1 MTTHEQYG
9 LGDES
14 TVHETV
20 GAYVLGILD
29 DVDASIFEA
38 HLAGC
43 RICAV
48 HLEEFS
54 GMEPMLAMLADNP
67 DPFGSMGPPGSM
79 ASVSSINP
87 QAPPPVPLS
96 QLPTPSVSVRPSPQ
110 LLDKLVDE
118 VAAKRAK
125 RKRRGFYL
133 VAAAA
138 ALIVGGPVAV
148 GVATQGS
155 GGNETSNVATRSTAA
170 QDFGHITNKVGGT
183 DPVTGVSGTVAM
195 EEKLYGTLMTLE
207 LKNVKGPLTCSL
219 IAVSKTGEQ
228 EVVTTWSVP
237 KWGYG
242 IPDSSNKDARKPL
255 YIQGS
260 TSMTDSEFDHFEVRT
275 DDGKRLLE
283 IDA

>member
-29 DVDASIFEA
+29 DVDASVFEA

-54 GMEPMLAMLADNP
+54 GMEPMLAMLGDSP
-67 DPFGSMGPPGSM
+67 GPFAAPGSHGPM

-87 QAPPPVPLS
+87 QSPPPLS
-96 QLPTPSVSVRPSPQ
+96 LAQLPTPSVSVRPSPQ
-110 LLDKLVDE
+110 LLGRLVNE
-118 VAAKRAK
+118 VAVKRA
-125 RKRRGFYL
+125 RSKRRGLYL

-138 ALIVGGPVAV
+138 VLIIGGPVGV
-148 GVATQGS
+148 GIATQADGAGTNDLAS
-155 GGNETSNVATRSTAA
+155 RSSLA
-170 QDFGHITNKVGGT
+170 QDFSHMTNKIGAT
-183 DPVTGVSGTVAM
+183 DTVTKVSATIAM
-195 EEKLYGTLMTLE
+195 ESKAYGTLTALE
-207 LKNVKGPLTCSL
+207 LKNVKGPLKCSL
-219 IAVSKTGEQ
+219 VAVSKTGEQ
-228 EVVTTWSVP
+228 EVLMSWSVP

-242 IPDSSNKDARKPL
+242 ISDSAHPEGKKPL
-255 YIQGS
+255 YVQGG
-260 TSMTDSEFDHFEVRT
+260 TAMETNEIDHFEVRT
-275 DDGKRLLE
+275 FDGKRLVE

>member
-67 DPFGSMGPPGSM
+67 DPFGSMGPPGSL
-79 ASVSSINP
+79 ASVSSISP

-118 VAAKRAK
+118 VAAKRVK
-125 RKRRGFYL
+125 RKRRGLYL

-148 GVATQGS
+148 GVATQGGGS
-155 GGNETSNVATRSTAA
+155 GSTNIEARSTPAKE
-170 QDFGHITNKVGGT
+170 FGQMTHRVGAT
-183 DPVTGVSGTVAM
+183 DPTTKISGTVAM

-207 LKNVKGPLTCSL
+207 LKNIKGPLKCSL

-228 EVVTTWSVP
+228 EVATSWSVP

-242 IPDSSNKDARKPL
+242 IPDSTNEDARKPL

-260 TSMTDSEFDHFEVRT
+260 TSMSPSEFDHFEVRSF
-275 DDGKRLLE
+275 DGKRLLD

>member
-67 DPFGSMGPPGSM
+67 NPFGSIGPPGSL
-79 ASVSSINP
+79 ASVTSISP
-87 QAPPPVPLS
+87 QAPPPVPLA

-125 RKRRGFYL
+125 RKRRGLYL

-148 GVATQGS
+148 GVATQG
-155 GGNETSNVATRSTAA
+155 GGNESSNIASRSTPAKE
-170 QDFGHITNKVGGT
+170 FGHMTNKVGAT
-183 DPVTGVSGTVAM
+183 DPTTKISGTVAM

-207 LKNVKGPLTCSL
+207 LKNIKGPLKCSL

-228 EVVTTWSVP
+228 EVVTSWSVP

-242 IPDSSNKDARKPL
+242 IPDSQNEDARKPL

-260 TSMTDSEFDHFEVRT
+260 TSMADSEFDHFEVRT
-275 DDGKRLLE
+275 FDGKRLLE

>member
-29 DVDASIFEA
+29 DVDASVFEA
-38 HLAGC
+38 HLAEC

-67 DPFGSMGPPGSM
+67 SPFAAQGPMGSL

-87 QAPPPVPLS
+87 QAPPPQIPLA

-138 ALIVGGPVAV
+138 VLIIGGPVGV
-148 GVATQGS
+148 GVATQG
-155 GGNETSNVATRSTAA
+155 GGDQNSDLAIRSTTA
-170 QDFGHITNKVGGT
+170 QNFGHMANKVGAT
-183 DPVTGVSGTVAM
+183 DPTTKVSGTVAT
-195 EEKLYGTLMTLE
+195 ESKPYGTEATLE
-207 LKNVKGPLTCSL
+207 LKNVKGPLKCSL

-228 EVVTTWSVP
+228 EVMMSWSVP
-237 KWGYG
+237 DWGYG
-242 IPDSSNKDARKPL
+242 IPDSPNELGRKPL
-255 YIQGS
+255 YVQGG
-260 TSMTDSEFDHFEVRT
+260 TSMGDGEIDHFEIRT
-275 DDGKRLLE
+275 DDGKKLWE
-283 IDA
+283 VGA